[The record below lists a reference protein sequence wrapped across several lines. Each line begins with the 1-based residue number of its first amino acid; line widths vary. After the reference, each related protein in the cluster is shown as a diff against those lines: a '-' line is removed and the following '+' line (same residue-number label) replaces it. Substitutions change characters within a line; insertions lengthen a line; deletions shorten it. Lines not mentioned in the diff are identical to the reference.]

1 MPLVFRSLHQRKEA
15 SFGQDF
21 LCLLEHELILR
32 LLGVLYA
39 QNVVLYPRSGKE
51 LLGYLSYPVLC
62 HVVLRQLAHEL
73 DRVVATVRYHLRGN
87 GLREVFAIAFHA
99 GKLHGIKVASLILV
113 SEQIAYLQVRLLH
126 GIQPCGQHCLYPLTE
141 CVDGVSAQLERQ
153 FAIDGVR
160 KSASLNLAQDY
171 LKIEAGV
178 LCHLQEFYGFYLSPL
193 PKGKPLTTQK

>member
-39 QNVVLYPRSGKE
+39 L
-51 LLGYLSYPVLC
+51 
-62 HVVLRQLAHEL
+62 
-73 DRVVATVRYHLRGN
+73 TV
-87 GLREVFAIAFHA
+87 
-99 GKLHGIKVASLILV
+99 
-113 SEQIAYLQVRLLH
+113 
-126 GIQPCGQHCLYPLTE
+126 

-178 LCHLQEFYGFYLSPL
+178 LCHLQEFHGFYLL
-193 PKGKPLTTQK
+193 LWPKGKPCTSHIGGLRQGL